1 MSNPKIIL
9 VTGGLG
15 YIGSHTVIELYNRD
29 YFDENKIKNKYKVII
44 VDDCS
49 TCSKD
54 ILPILEKM
62 IGEKI
67 PFYECSIC
75 DKIALEEVFKNHQI
89 YAIIHFAGKKSVEES
104 VVDPLKYYENNFVGT
119 LNLIELCLKYNVNNF
134 IFSSSCTVY
143 GNRDDSP
150 NENEKMLF
158 PINPYGRTK
167 LFIEIKILEQLY

>member
-1 MSNPKIIL
+1 MFNPKIIL

-67 PFYECSIC
+67 PFYECSIY
-75 DKIALEEVFKNHQI
+75 DKIALEEVLK
-89 YAIIHFAGKKSVEES
+89 IIKF
-104 VVDPLKYYENNFVGT
+104 
-119 LNLIELCLKYNVNNF
+119 
-134 IFSSSCTVY
+134 
-143 GNRDDSP
+143 
-150 NENEKMLF
+150 ML
-158 PINPYGRTK
+158 
-167 LFIEIKILEQLY
+167 LFILLVKNL